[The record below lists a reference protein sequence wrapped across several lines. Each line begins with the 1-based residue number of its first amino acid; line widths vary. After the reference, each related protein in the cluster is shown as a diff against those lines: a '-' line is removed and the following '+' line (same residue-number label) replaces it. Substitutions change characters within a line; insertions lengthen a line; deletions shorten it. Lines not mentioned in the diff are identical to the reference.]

1 MNDVWL
7 FFGTLFAV
15 TLLAAIWC
23 VMKELFT
30 RWLNNDWCKHDWGKW
45 KDGLDATDQSLVSQ
59 GRWCAKCNKMEKRRL

>member
-15 TLLAAIWC
+15 TLLAAVWC

-30 RWLNNDWCKHDWGKW
+30 RWLNNDWCKHGWDMWSGIDNETQMQYRFCK
-45 KDGLDATDQSLVSQ
+45 
-59 GRWCAKCNKMEKRRL
+59 KCNKGERRIP